1 MLQQAIASFM
11 AAGADVVTAT
21 QRAYLVMQSM
31 IMRQA
36 AMVSFLGIFRLLGVI
51 FLVML
56 PLVLL
61 MKRPTGRRGPVDV
74 H

>member
-1 MLQQAIASFM
+1 M
-11 AAGADVVTAT
+11 AAGADAATAT
-21 QRAYLVMQSM
+21 QRAYIVLHGM
-31 IMRQA
+31 IARQA
-36 AMVSFLGIFRLLGVI
+36 SMVTFVTIFRLLGVL

-61 MKRPTGRRGPVDV
+61 MKRSPGAAVGSAG